1 MIVGISVADWSSQ
14 VVKNGGEPK
23 QMMHTVLLNPLNLFK
38 KLYFDFLSLYR
49 KCSAGSDL
57 YIVLYMAKYSKIRSQ
72 TLMQFDKLINLSI

>member
-38 KLYFDFLSLYR
+38 KLIFDFLSVY
-49 KCSAGSDL
+49 
-57 YIVLYMAKYSKIRSQ
+57 
-72 TLMQFDKLINLSI
+72 